1 MGSKGKCHLVVNYWA
16 GWALSVITCCCYIC
30 LFVAIFQVTPVL
42 GLILIFLCLVFVVE
56 PVRGQIERSQN
67 ENGIVADEEVII
79 RHSWLNDVE
88 HILRW

>member
-1 MGSKGKCHLVVNYWA
+1 VGSKGECHLVVNYWA
-16 GWALSVITCCCYIC
+16 GWALSVITY

-42 GLILIFLCLVFVVE
+42 GLILIILCLVFVVE

-88 HILRW
+88 HILLW